1 MVKKQKVRS
10 DYVKKGTM
18 LIVAFISLVV
28 GFIGGVVF
36 GIYKSSTDESLQI
49 AAPKQQKLKD
59 ESPNAE
65 QTGMILTLE
74 KETSLNPEN
83 EEAWIQLGNLY
94 FDINEA
100 EKAINAYSKSLRLN
114 PNNANVMTDM
124 GVMYRRSGQPLKAIE
139 AFDKAVIIDPRHE
152 IARFNKGIVYM
163 HDLNDHIA
171 AIQAWEELISINP
184 QAKAPNG
191 QLIKVMVEK
200 LKE

>member
-1 MVKKQKVRS
+1 
-10 DYVKKGTM
+10 
-18 LIVAFISLVV
+18 
-28 GFIGGVVF
+28 
-36 GIYKSSTDESLQI
+36 
-49 AAPKQQKLKD
+49 
-59 ESPNAE
+59 
-65 QTGMILTLE
+65 
-74 KETSLNPEN
+74 
-83 EEAWIQLGNLY
+83 
-94 FDINEA
+94 
-100 EKAINAYSKSLRLN
+100 
-114 PNNANVMTDM
+114 MTDM

-163 HDLNDHIA
+163 HDLNDHIS